1 MPSVYE
7 IADAS
12 VNEFTTRVM
21 ALYHGGLS
29 ALETTV
35 DILMAS
41 PPRAEEHRGA
51 AASRPPQQ
59 RQLPRLHAELHHGG
73 PADAT
78 PHRRTQ
84 PCYG

>member
-1 MPSVYE
+1 MPSTYE
-7 IADAS
+7 VADRE
-12 VNEFTTRVM
+12 VTVFTAQVM
-21 ALYHGGLS
+21 QRYHG
-29 ALETTV
+29 ALHDLGVSV